1 MKKLSEFEGD
11 AAFNVIADL
20 MMYINEIKKNPET
33 QKLLKAKDVDVES
46 ALFKD
51 NKHAITGI
59 LAALSGVPIEE
70 YRFTAYTLIR
80 DFTEAF
86 KDPGVQMLFGV
97 QRQTPA
103 SAGSASESTEAP
115 AK

>member
-46 ALFKD
+46 ALFKN
-51 NKHAITGI
+51 NKQAITGI

-97 QRQTPA
+97 QRQMPA

>member
-11 AAFNVIADL
+11 AAFNVVADL
-20 MMYINEIKKNPET
+20 MMYINEIKKSPET

-46 ALFKD
+46 ALFKN

-70 YRFTAYTLIR
+70 YRFNAYTLIR
-80 DFTEAF
+80 DFSEAF

-97 QRQTPA
+97 QRQMPA